1 MEEQTT
7 QAEARASTLKLH
19 ELSDTCDV
27 LLEGGIYKE
36 GQKPVVGWTG
46 FRPALHRPT
55 GRLHTANPDQG
66 TCNPS

>member
-7 QAEARASTLKLH
+7 QAEARASTLKWH

-36 GQKPVVGWTG
+36 GNVK
-46 FRPALHRPT
+46 FL
-55 GRLHTANPDQG
+55 
-66 TCNPS
+66 